1 MMSQRSRKAAKTI
14 KPPDIPDDLSTEGLP
29 ADTVRDRGTYDYLA
43 LSQLDLGGQ
52 RAEYATFEATR
63 FSHVSMS
70 ESNFPG
76 LSLLDVRLEDCDLA
90 NAGLYKAS
98 LQRVELVASRIVGL
112 KAGGAEFHDVLFK
125 ECKGSFSFFRSAIFK
140 SVRFEDCDL
149 TEADLGEADLSGV
162 IFSRCNLTRCDM
174 AGAKLAGTDFRGS
187 NLDGLKVGLDDLQGA
202 IVDPSQALGFAML
215 LGLVVKGEEE

>member
-1 MMSQRSRKAAKTI
+1 MTYRLRAC
-14 KPPDIPDDLSTEGLP
+14 PD
-29 ADTVRDRGTYDYLA
+29 DTVRDRGTYDYLA

-90 NAGLYKAS
+90 NADLYKAS

-112 KAGGAEFHDVLFK
+112 KAGGAEFYDVLFK
-125 ECKGSFSFFRSAIFK
+125 DCKGSFSFFRSAIFK

-149 TEADLGEADLSGV
+149 TEADFGEADLSGV
-162 IFSRCNLTRCDM
+162 LFSRCNLTRCDM
-174 AGAKLAGTDFRGS
+174 SGAKLVGTDFRGS
-187 NLDGLKVGLDDLQGA
+187 NLDGLKVGLDELRGA
-202 IVDPSQALGFAML
+202 IVDPSQALDFIEL
-215 LGLVVKGEEE
+215 LGLFVRSVED